1 MTPEYA
7 PNDCLSGFEDIENA
21 TSRRDAGDTASDEPI
36 RVAIIDDDIAAVK
49 VLENALKIFG
59 RRIEICGTALTL
71 ADGRALITEE
81 MPDITFLDI
90 EFPGE
95 TESGLDL
102 IGLDKKYG
110 GSMEVVFYT
119 SYNKY
124 LINALRMQA
133 FDFLLK
139 PVDLE
144 ELRIIMRR
152 YVMERGREAS
162 APIYAP
168 GLIGTRE
175 RTDSRALAI
184 TTVTNDRIIVSP
196 SSIVFFK
203 YDSGRKVWEVVMSN
217 LQRHILKR
225 HTTADVI
232 LNYGPDFIRTHQTYI
247 VNVSY
252 LGMIT
257 NNTCTLLPPFNDI
270 TEIKIS
276 KSFRRQLL
284 DRFYDL

>member
-1 MTPEYA
+1 MNHEIELYDSLSEYGEA
-7 PNDCLSGFEDIENA
+7 YDATGACHDNA
-21 TSRRDAGDTASDEPI
+21 GIIDEPVRI
-36 RVAIIDDDIAAVK
+36 AIIDDDAAAVK
-49 VLENALKIFG
+49 VLENALKTLG
-59 RRIEICGTALTL
+59 THVEICGTAHTL
-71 ADGRALITEE
+71 AEGHTLIAEE
-81 MPDITFLDI
+81 MPDLTFLDI

-95 TESGLDL
+95 EETGLDL

-110 GSMEVVFYT
+110 GNMEVVFYT

-139 PVDLE
+139 PVDIE
-144 ELRIIMRR
+144 ELKIIMRR
-152 YVMERGREAS
+152 YMMERGRPAS
-162 APIYAP
+162 ATIYAP
-168 GLIGTRE
+168 GLIGGRD
-175 RTDSRALAI
+175 RADSRALAI

-196 SSIVFFK
+196 ASIVFFK

-247 VNVSY
+247 VNVAY